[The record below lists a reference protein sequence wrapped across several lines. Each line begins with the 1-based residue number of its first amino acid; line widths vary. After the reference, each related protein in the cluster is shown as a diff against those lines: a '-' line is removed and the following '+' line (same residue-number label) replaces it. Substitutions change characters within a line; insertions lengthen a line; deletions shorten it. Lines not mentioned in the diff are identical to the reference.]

1 MTAKMAVSSPF
12 LPPEKDLWQHLRD
25 AQKPIVLYGMGN
37 GADKIIR
44 AMEEK
49 GLEVADFFASDGF
62 VRGHTFHGKTVLSY
76 SAVKEKYGNRGFIV
90 LVSFASSLDEVVSRI
105 LAMND
110 EVELYIPEIPVV
122 QNESA
127 TDAEPFDLDYYRAHE
142 EDILKVDALFADDR
156 SREVYRSL
164 LRHRLTGNLS
174 DLFAAVDDHDTVYR
188 TLLHPETYLR
198 YADLGAYNGD
208 TVREIL
214 PYAKNLLE
222 AYCMEPDPRNFR
234 KLSEYGSGEERAKV
248 IPLNFA
254 AYSHRE
260 TLSFEVSGNRNA
272 TLKSGTPNGKRRLVE
287 ADALS
292 NLLEG
297 YGCPRIDYIKLDV
310 EGAEREA
317 IRGCLPTIEKD
328 RPELLVS
335 LYHRREDIFALPLL
349 LKAELDARGLAY
361 DLYLRRFRYF
371 PAWDLNLYAVP
382 RK

>member
-1 MTAKMAVSSPF
+1 MTVKMQKYSPF
-12 LPPEKDLWQHLRD
+12 SPPEQDLWQHLRD
-25 AQKPIVLYGMGN
+25 AEKPIVLYGMGN

-44 AMEEK
+44 ALEEK

-76 SAVKEKYGNRGFIV
+76 SAVKEKYGSHGFIV

-105 LAMND
+105 LSMND

-127 TDAEPFDLDYYRAHE
+127 TDAEPFDLDYYRANE
-142 EDILKVDALFADDR
+142 EEILKVDTLFADDR

-164 LRHRLTGNLS
+164 LSHRLTGRIA
-174 DLFAAVDDHDTVYR
+174 DLFAAVDDRDTVYR
-188 TLLHPETYLR
+188 TLLHPERYHR

-214 PYAKNLLE
+214 PYATNLLE

-234 KLSEYGSGEERAKV
+234 KLSEYGNGEDRAKV

-292 NLLEG
+292 NLLSG
-297 YGCPRIDYIKLDV
+297 YGSPKIDYIKFDV

-328 RPELLVS
+328 CPELLVS

-361 DLYLRRFRYF
+361 DFYLRRFRYF